1 VAELREE
8 VLAEIR
14 RTLATDL
21 DFRGPVELHHGLATD
36 LQVDSLGALV
46 LAVALEDRFRVKLT
60 GVEAASVTS
69 VEELVGVVERA
80 VREATGE
87 GAPRDDGGGEDR

>member
-1 VAELREE
+1 MADVRGEI
-8 VLAEIR
+8 LAEIR

-60 GVEAASVTS
+60 GIEAASVES

-80 VREATGE
+80 VREERATG
-87 GAPRDDGGGEDR
+87 GTQDGSGGEPS